1 MHRLAIIDESPAP
14 KPSRQQQAALVQ
26 GAAAAAAVPR
36 EVHLR
41 VEVVSAD
48 FEGMSMIKRQRRVHA
63 ILEAEFGVGLHA
75 LSLETKAP
83 SEVTEV

>member
-1 MHRLAIIDESPAP
+1 MVAP
-14 KPSRQQQAALVQ
+14 VQ
-26 GAAAAAAVPR
+26 R

-41 VEVVSAD
+41 LEVVSAD
-48 FEGMSMIKRQRRVHA
+48 FEGMSMIKRQRRVNA
-63 ILEAEFGVGLHA
+63 ILAEEFGAGLHA